1 MAKVVGPIK
10 IRGAIDD
17 LTFRQTEDGNI
28 VQPKTG
34 PTKEQVLTHKSF
46 RNTRLYASEFRRV
59 VKDATLLRRAM
70 CEMINAVKH
79 SKLNSHTNKLLH
91 QMRKSDT
98 VNDLGF
104 RHANAGNIHLLQGF
118 DFNHQMG
125 LDTALPVALACSMD
139 AVNGKMQVMVPDTI
153 VRRKKLFPAGASH
166 FRIVSCA
173 AMVDFDKHQYA
184 SHVVKSELMPLSKK
198 MPAIVLENQLDVQPG
213 NVMLHTVGIVF
224 YKVDGD
230 VVKMLRGGAL
240 KIVDVA
246 RIYESPVLVECGQS
260 ETDEC
265 LSEIAEEFSLG
276 MKDVLGNDLQREIL
290 PSTGRGIRK
299 LIRISQHKRDRMGKC
314 FPPLMKFP
322 GEQQE

>member
-1 MAKVVGPIK
+1 MAKVVGALK

-46 RNTRLYASEFRRV
+46 RNTRLNAREFGRV

-70 CEMINAVKH
+70 GDMINAVIH

-98 VNDLGF
+98 VNPLGY
-104 RHANAGNIHLLQGF
+104 RHANAGNINLLEGF
-118 DFNHQMG
+118 DFSHLLG

-139 AVNGKMQVMVPDTI
+139 VHSGSMQVTVPDTI
-153 VRRKKLFPAGASH
+153 VRRKKAFPAGASH
-166 FRIVSCA
+166 FRIMSCA
-173 AMVDFDKHQYA
+173 AMVDFDKEQYA
-184 SHVVKSELMPLSKK
+184 SHIVQSDLMPLSKK
-198 MPAIVLENQLDVQPG
+198 MPAIVLENQLAVLPG
-213 NVMLHTVGIVF
+213 EVLLHTVGIVF
-224 YKVDGD
+224 YQVDGD
-230 VVKMLRGGAL
+230 AVKMLRGGAL
-240 KIVDVA
+240 KIVGVA
-246 RIYESPVLVECGQS
+246 RKEPATVEPVPS
-260 ETDEC
+260 ETGEC
-265 LSEIAEEFSLG
+265 LSEVSDDAFSLG
-276 MKDVLGNDLQREIL
+276 MKDGLGNDLQGEAP

-299 LIRISQHKRDRMGKC
+299 LIRISQHKGDRLGKC
-314 FPPLMKFP
+314 FPASMKFP